1 MEHAKFCAGTGSS
14 DTRKKIFESGR
25 SNPAGG
31 QPYTTVAL
39 QEIYNMVADPPT
51 VDKGSAQW
59 IIPSSYTGHDA
70 RSHEVQRN
78 SGEFWM
84 MALDIDQGNHPKDH
98 IVDITTN
105 IIGDDCCFVVYSTRS
120 STEGNRKWRVLIP
133 LGAPIP
139 GNRYTD
145 YQDAL
150 FDAFL
155 HFGVQLD
162 STLRRTGQLVYL
174 PNRGE
179 FYEWSSHGAKVFNA
193 MAHPHLTKRADEYQ
207 AVQQQVH
214 ANQGNAKTG
223 PFIAQY
229 SEDIET
235 LLERYKFDRKGMSD
249 HWRSPYSESGSY
261 SFQNR
266 GDHWISLSHNDAA
279 QKLGKETANG
289 SRYGDAFDLYVHF
302 EHGGNLDKAVQ
313 ALKGTIY
320 GAASS
325 GILINYTDPDTG
337 EFFDWLPN
345 PARDARNGYDL
356 AQAVFAQVQRE
367 REQLEAN
374 RKEELARVKE
384 LEDAAEQARTHKWGG
399 PWVNDVPFKFT
410 PSLLEWAAWHAPGV
424 IGEAVRARSVKTARF
439 TLIPLLAGATAA
451 VAHMGQGKFVSLHRQ
466 YATPTALMVFV
477 VGESG
482 SGKGDSTGM
491 FYDMLKL
498 VDRTRIKAYRTKTFA
513 SGQSL
518 TDYLMH
524 HNSDVMMIQ
533 QEGGGARKA
542 GKGDANFE
550 SLMNGVTEAFT
561 AFDHGIEV
569 THTKSDD
576 KEGKVVNHPTVAA
589 LMSSTPKKLF
599 ASIDSADG
607 ESGWLGRNCFMPIPV
622 TNTNI
627 DAAESCTYP
636 QHVSQV
642 LNWIVESIPPLPGQ
656 EHPDVWQGRMQA
668 FHALRFTEEAT
679 KLSLEMVAHC
689 DTFTTD
695 LRRNEVEKA
704 VYGRAAESVV
714 RLATVA
720 GLAKGGLSVDA
731 ECMTWARLVVQQSV
745 DFVLS
750 KMETIEDFGVGDTPE
765 SRARR
770 KIKELFRRCD
780 MDNEFWGRFK
790 VSPRRNSAGD
800 IEITKGALKRKVQD
814 DTKVAAR
821 VVNDVIADFKE
832 TEDIVGIPAGNN
844 KEWLRW
850 LG

>member
-1 MEHAKFCAGTGSS
+1 MNTFVTGYGGSDSHALVLNDGRTNPHENTG
-14 DTRKKIFESGR
+14 K
-25 SNPAGG
+25 
-31 QPYTTVAL
+31 PYTSITL
-39 QEIYNMVADPPT
+39 QQVYDMVANPPT
-51 VDKGSAQW
+51 VDKNLAQW

-78 SGEFWM
+78 NGQFYM
-84 MALDIDQGNHPKDH
+84 MALDIDQGNHPKED
-98 IVDITTN
+98 IVDISTK
-105 IIGDDCCFVVYSTRS
+105 ILGDACFVVYSTRS

-162 STLRRTGQLVYL
+162 STLRRTGQLVFL

-193 MAHPHLTKRADEYQ
+193 MAHPQLTMRADEYHTI
-207 AVQQQVH
+207 QQQVH

-302 EHGGNLDKAVQ
+302 EHGGDLDKAVQ

-320 GAASS
+320 GAARS
-325 GILINYTDPDTG
+325 GILINYTDPETG
-337 EFFDWLPN
+337 EFEDWVPD
-345 PARDARNGYDL
+345 PARTEGNGYDL
-356 AQAVFAQVQRE
+356 AQAVLQQVQRE
-367 REQLEAN
+367 RDQLEVD

-384 LEDAAEQARTHKWGG
+384 LEDAAQEAREHRWGG
-399 PWVNDVPFKFT
+399 EWTKEVPFKFT
-410 PSLLEWAAWHAPGV
+410 PSLLEWAAWHAPGI
-424 IGEAVRARSVKTARF
+424 IGEAVRAGSAKAVRF
-439 TLIPLLAGATAA
+439 TLIPMLAGATAA

-466 YATPTALMVFV
+466 HTTPTALMVFV

-491 FYDMLKL
+491 FYDMLHL

-518 TDYLMH
+518 TDFLMH
-524 HNSDVMMIQ
+524 KNSDVMMIQ

-561 AFDHGIEV
+561 AFNHGIEV

-576 KEGKVVNHPTVAA
+576 KEAKVVNHPTVAA

-622 TNTNI
+622 TNTNME
-627 DAAESCTYP
+627 AQSSCTYP
-636 QHVSQV
+636 DHVSQV

-656 EHPDVWQGRMQA
+656 AHPDVWQGNMQA
-668 FHALRFTEEAT
+668 FHALRFTEEASA
-679 KLSLEMVAHC
+679 LSNEMVRYC
-689 DTFTTD
+689 DTYTTD
-695 LRRNEVEKA
+695 PRRSEVEKA
-704 VYGRAAESVV
+704 VYGRAAESVN

-720 GLAKGGLSVDA
+720 GLAKGGLTVDA
-731 ECMTWARLVVQQSV
+731 ECVTWARLVVQASV

-750 KMETIEDFGVGDTPE
+750 KMETVTDDEPDDSPASKVRKAVG
-765 SRARR
+765 R
-770 KIKELFRRCD
+770 IFQRCD
-780 MDNEFWGRFK
+780 MDAKYMDKLGARRGPDGEVQVQLNK
-790 VSPRRNSAGD
+790 VRRVAKENV
-800 IEITKGALKRKVQD
+800 KGATSRLVTEELSGMEQDGYFVRLPVESNRQEFLK
-814 DTKVAAR
+814 
-821 VVNDVIADFKE
+821 
-832 TEDIVGIPAGNN
+832 
-844 KEWLRW
+844 W